1 MPTKM
6 YLARKLAN
14 TNADIAQLESV
25 IRSLAFEKLTDFQ
38 KDLVKFQL
46 EVERLLQWALEQRLK
61 HWPKRKCNR

>member
-1 MPTKM
+1 MPAKIH
-6 YLARKLAN
+6 LARKLAS
-14 TNADIAQLESV
+14 TNASIAQLEST
-25 IRSLAFEKLTDFQ
+25 IRSLAFEELTDFQ